1 LERIFRGQTKT
12 DYGMKINILLIFLV
26 IVKFGF
32 TQNYIDSQQERI
44 DALDGKIDKFLSLID
59 LNQRNSAT
67 YTYLTLVDEL
77 QEAILENDNIIND
90 YKVVMFKELNK
101 ELFKIDANRLTKATR
116 DEDRYS
122 FLLKWIEAFKENKV
136 EKLMLSD
143 RTRTFSI
150 INYIYPLQVTESFL
164 NDLPPNYIDQILYKF
179 TYIGKS
185 FYGQGLIERKIAA
198 APLTAKKYF
207 VRNQPVYDAMFMSLD
222 EKINTIY
229 SINEKY
235 RRNTKAFVLLD
246 KIMDGKLTLEQA
258 DEIGKDKERY
268 FNNLLEIRAKE
279 NPLAEVSLDREL
291 NYEALEYV
299 REVNHLHESTN
310 PAVRFAITKDLNA
323 AELYTLLV
331 YSEDEIF
338 TSSFNGI
345 YERLVNKMNDENITG
360 YQLLDKTGFNR
371 FRTFI
376 KMISY
381 YGKLSGFLKT
391 MDPAEK
397 DFVLRKFVGGI
408 KKSKNRIEDGVSIAN
423 AISAIG
429 DNEILRIFEEE
440 IYSINQ
446 LKDLDIDTKLIY
458 GLLIK
463 LFNPKVQTHYSFFD
477 SISRLYYTP
486 PIDKIERSALLGI
499 DGVNVQK
506 HFFYDD
512 DDGVA
517 SYNSFKASFNTPNW
531 KIVDEKEYIKIVSSN
546 HRVKIYANKPEFDE
560 TAWYYADEEIKK
572 QDYDVEIIIH
582 RGHSYYVDETIE
594 KIPKT
599 SKLILLGSCGG
610 YNRLSQLL
618 DKSDNAQ
625 IISTKQIGSMGV
637 NNPLIF
643 QMAEKIRKG
652 EDLVWAEYWADL
664 KVYFKGKGKSEARFN
679 DYVPPHQNL
688 GAKFIAA
695 YNLYNWVK

>member
-1 LERIFRGQTKT
+1 
-12 DYGMKINILLIFLV
+12 MKIKILLTLII
-26 IVKFGF
+26 IVKISFS
-32 TQNYIDSQQERI
+32 QSYIDLQQERI
-44 DALDGKIDKFLSLID
+44 DALDGSIDKYLSLKD

-77 QEAILENDNIIND
+77 QDAILENSYIDND
-90 YKVVMFKELNK
+90 SKVIMFKELNK
-101 ELFKIDANRLTKATR
+101 ELFKIDVNRLTKATR
-116 DEDRYS
+116 DEDRYT
-122 FLLKWIEAFKENKV
+122 FLLKWVKTFNGGDI
-136 EKLMLSD
+136 EKLMQED

-150 INYIYPLQVTESFL
+150 INYLYPFPITESFL
-164 NDLPPNYIDQILYKF
+164 KNLPPNYIDQILYKF
-179 TYIGKS
+179 TDIRKS
-185 FYGQGLIERKIAA
+185 TYGQELLEQTIIK

-207 VRNQPVYDAMFMSLD
+207 VRNQPVYNAMFMSID
-222 EKINTIY
+222 ENINTIY
-229 SINEKY
+229 TINEKF
-235 RRNTKAFVLLD
+235 RNNTKAFVLLD
-246 KIMDGKLTLEQA
+246 KIMDGSLSIEEA
-258 DEIGKDKERY
+258 DEIGKNKERY
-268 FNNLLEIRAKE
+268 FNTLLEIRAKE
-279 NPLAEVSLDREL
+279 NPLAEISLDREL
-291 NYEALEYV
+291 NYEALDYV

-310 PAVRFAITKDLNA
+310 PAIRFAITKDLNA
-323 AELYTLLV
+323 AELYTLIV

-345 YERLVNKMNDENITG
+345 YERLINKMNDEKVTG

-381 YGKLSGFLKT
+381 YGKLSEFLET
-391 MDPAEK
+391 MEPAEK
-397 DFVLRKFVGGI
+397 DFVLRKFAGGI
-408 KKSKNRIEDGVSIAN
+408 KNSKNRIEDAVSIAN
-423 AISAIG
+423 AISAIE
-429 DNEILRIFEEE
+429 DKEILSIFEDE
-440 IYSINQ
+440 IYKINNIA
-446 LKDLDIDTKLIY
+446 DLDSDTKLIY
-458 GLLIK
+458 SLLIK
-463 LFNPKVQTHYSFFD
+463 LFNPKVQVHYSFFD
-477 SISRLYYTP
+477 SISKLYYTP
-486 PIDKIERSALLGI
+486 PIDKIEKSALLGK
-499 DGVNVQK
+499 DGINVQK

-517 SYNSFKASFNTPNW
+517 SFNSFKASFNTPNW
-531 KIVDEKEYIKIVSSN
+531 KIVDEGEYIKVISVN
-546 HRVKIYANKPEFDE
+546 HRVKIYANKPENDE
-560 TAWYYADEEIKK
+560 TAWYYADKEIKK
-572 QDYDVEIIIH
+572 HHSDVEIIIH

-652 EDLVWAEYWADL
+652 EDLVWTEYWGDL
-664 KVYFKGKGKSEARFN
+664 QVYFKGRGKTEERFN

-688 GAKFIAA
+688 GAKFISA
-695 YNLYNWVK
+695 YNLYSWVK